1 MPFID
6 ASYTPQY
13 LAIHLVAGFAGFAYK
28 WWRWLPSK
36 TKQDFLNAGDADQQ
50 ILKALGAQFVGPKK
64 KLIVII

>member
-1 MPFID
+1 MSFID

-36 TKQDFLNAGDADQQ
+36 TKQDFLNAGDANQQ
-50 ILKALGAQFVGPKK
+50 ILKALGA
-64 KLIVII
+64 